1 MQGTS
6 KMQYPTRLRGAEL
19 THTEHHVL
27 ILLWTYS
34 DAQMENAWPSVERLA
49 KDARTTGR
57 TVQRAL
63 GALRE
68 KGYVE
73 IVKAGGWT
81 EEGNRAN
88 TYRLTL
94 PQHGVTPLSPQ
105 GCQESQGGG
114 DADVALSDPS
124 SDPSSDPPIAVPVP
138 ETQRSSLRSP
148 SLSERRA
155 DRDLLELVRDIARA
169 QTDDDHEAASN
180 LFIEEFEQRHG
191 EELGYWDYGWSE
203 KLDGLVRKHGIDY
216 GTAKWLGI
224 FTNATKAA

>member
-1 MQGTS
+1 MKGTS
-6 KMQYPTRLRGAEL
+6 KMQYPTRLRGTEL

-27 ILLWTYS
+27 ILLWSYS
-34 DAQMENAWPSVERLA
+34 DANMENAWPSVERLA

-81 EEGNRAN
+81 DEGNRAN

-94 PQHGVTPLSPQ
+94 PAHGVTPLSPQ
-105 GCQESQGGG
+105 GCHERQGGG
-114 DADVALSDPS
+114 DTSVALSDPS
-124 SDPSSDPPIAVPVP
+124 PDPVSDPPSAAPVP
-138 ETQRSSLRSP
+138 ATQNPPSRSP
-148 SLSERRA
+148 SLSERRT

-169 QTDDDHEAASN
+169 QTHDDYEAASD
-180 LFIEEFEQRHG
+180 LFIEEFEERYG

-203 KLDGLVRKHGIDY
+203 KLDNLTRKHGIDY
-216 GTAKWLGI
+216 GSAKWLGI
-224 FTNATKAA
+224 FTNATNAA